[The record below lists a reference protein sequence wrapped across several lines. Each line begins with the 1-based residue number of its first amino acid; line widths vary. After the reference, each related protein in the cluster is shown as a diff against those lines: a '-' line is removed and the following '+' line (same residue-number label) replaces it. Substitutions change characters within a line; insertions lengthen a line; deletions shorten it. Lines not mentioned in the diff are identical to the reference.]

1 MERRRRKGLLA
12 SQQHSYI
19 PCGKAVDLLACTLPE
34 VLMSGPAGTG
44 KSRACLEKIHELAQ
58 RHAGARFLIVRKTRE
73 SLTEA
78 ALVTYEQWVLGPGNP
93 IAEGPQRRNRQAY
106 HYPNGSEVVVGGL
119 DKASKIMSTEYDVIY
134 VQEAIELSAND
145 WESLSTRLRN
155 GVMPYQQLMADTNP
169 DRPTHWL
176 KLRCDAGRCKML
188 DSRHV
193 DNPRLWDAI
202 KGEWTPEGLRYMARL
217 DNLTGPR
224 RARLRDGRWVQAEG
238 VIYDEWDAQVHLVDR
253 FEIPK
258 DWRRFRAVD
267 FGFTN
272 AFVCQ
277 WWAVDPDGRMYRY
290 RELYRTK
297 RLVED
302 HAKRIKELSAAEVI
316 EATVADHDAEDRAT
330 LARHGVPTQPAKKA
344 VKEGIQAVSERLR
357 KAGDGRPRIF
367 FLRDSLVEVDP
378 ELAEAEKPQCTEQ
391 EIDGYV
397 WAPAQDGKAAKEEP
411 VKLDDHGMDA
421 MRYAAM
427 YVGRPVRQARSF
439 QG

>member
-1 MERRRRKGLLA
+1 MGLLE
-12 SQQHSYI
+12 SQQHSYE
-19 PCGKAVDLLACTLPE
+19 PRGKAAELMACTLPE

-58 RHAGARFLIVRKTRE
+58 RHAGARFLVVRKTRE

-169 DRPTHWL
+169 DRPTHGL

-188 DSRHV
+188 DSRHA
-193 DNPRLWDAI
+193 DNPRLWDAA
-202 KGEWTPEGLRYMARL
+202 KGEWTIEGQRYMARL

-238 VIYDEWDAQVHLVDR
+238 VIYDGWDAEIHLVDR
-253 FEIPK
+253 FDIPK
-258 DWRRFRAVD
+258 DWRRFRAID

-302 HAKRIKELSAAEVI
+302 HAAQIKALSVGESI

-330 LARHGVPTQPAKKA
+330 LARHGVPTVPAKKA
-344 VKEGIQAVSERLR
+344 VKEGLQAVSERLR
-357 KAGDGRPRIF
+357 EAGDGRPRIY

-378 ELAEAEKPQCTEQ
+378 GLAEAEKPLCTEQ
-391 EIDGYV
+391 EIDVYV
-397 WAPAQDGKAAKEEP
+397 WAQAQDGKPAKEEP
-411 VKLDDHGMDA
+411 LKVNDHGMDA
-421 MRYAAM
+421 MRYAVM
-427 YVGRPVRQARSF
+427 YVGRPRWAARSF